1 MNAPEAERWT
11 RKRIEFENFSLS
23 YIEGG
28 NSQGEVILFLHGW
41 SVSSAPYQDCLN
53 ALAEEYWVIAPD
65 LPGFGRSPYAG
76 SLSSYQSYANCIL
89 FLVEQLNLRQFQVVG
104 HSFGGAVALALAA
117 AVPQAVKSVV
127 AIDSTGIPLIS
138 PKEIVKQR
146 FAEFSRQIPQAHWQI
161 FWKIVR
167 AFGCNLIFNR
177 QHLVEGARIALQED
191 IRPWLSEVKL
201 PCLILW
207 GERDYFTPLEIGH
220 GLVEAIANSQLQ
232 LILEGYHEWC
242 MMQPE
247 KLLPIVRNFFDSVPS
262 HSKINYESSKS

>member
-1 MNAPEAERWT
+1 MNAADTERWT
-11 RKRIEFENFSLS
+11 RKLIKFDNFSLS

-28 NSQGEVILFLHGW
+28 NFQGEVILFLHGW
-41 SVSSAPYQDCLN
+41 SVSIAPYQDCLN
-53 ALAEEYWVIAPD
+53 ALAREYWVIAPD
-65 LPGFGRSPYAG
+65 LPGFGRSPYTG

-89 FLVEQLNLRQFQVVG
+89 FLVEQLNLTQFQLVG

-117 AVPQAVKSVV
+117 ATPQAVKSVV
-127 AIDSTGIPLIS
+127 AIDSTGIPLVS
-138 PKEIVKQR
+138 PKEIIGQR
-146 FAEFSRQIPQAHWQI
+146 FAEFSRQIPQVRWKT

-167 AFGCNLIFNR
+167 AFGRNFIFNR
-177 QHLVEGARIALQED
+177 QHSIEGAQIALHED

-207 GERDYFTPLEIGH
+207 GERDYFTPLEIGY

-232 LILEGYHEWC
+232 LIPEEYHEWC

-247 KLLPIVRNFFDSVPS
+247 KLLPIVRNFFDSLPS
-262 HSKINYESSKS
+262 QTKIDYESSKS